1 MADVSNRATH
11 FFLNI
16 PSYTVESLF
25 YGSVAE
31 DAVVGKKK
39 NLNHTAFLRKS
50 TWLSSRNRRILKPNY
65 GATDGLGRSWLFI
78 VILCAR
84 GAR

>member
-31 DAVVGKKK
+31 DAVVEKKK
-39 NLNHTAFLRKS
+39 EFESYGVSSKVYVAFFKKS
-50 TWLSSRNRRILKPNY
+50 KDTQAKLWSN
-65 GATDGLGRSWLFI
+65 GRSWQVL
-78 VILCAR
+78 VVHCHSLC
-84 GAR
+84 